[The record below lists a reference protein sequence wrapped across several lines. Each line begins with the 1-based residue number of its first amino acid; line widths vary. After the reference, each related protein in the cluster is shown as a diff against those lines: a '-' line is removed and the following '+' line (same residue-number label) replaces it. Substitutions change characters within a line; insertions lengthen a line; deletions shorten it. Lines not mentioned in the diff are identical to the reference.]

1 MVDPPALYPR
11 YPCGCAPWEEEEK
24 LPVFKDD
31 QEVYQYIGRL
41 FQDLTDDPELSPKF
55 RRADTIVQYRYS
67 NPDSQITVKMKEG
80 EDGQVDFGETTL
92 DPEIVMSMEA
102 DTAHKFWLGKVNVT
116 MALAKGQMKAK
127 GPVAKILKLVPLVKP
142 VFPRYQKMLEEEHRD
157 DLLKA
162 A

>member
-1 MVDPPALYPR
+1 V
-11 YPCGCAPWEEEEK
+11 
-24 LPVFKDD
+24 PVFKDEN
-31 QEVYQYIGRL
+31 EVYRYIGKL
-41 FQDLTDDPELSPKF
+41 FEDLTADEELSPKF

-67 NPDSQITVKMKEG
+67 NPDSQITVRMKEG
-80 EDGQVDFGETTL
+80 QEGQVDFGPTDME
-92 DPEIVMSMEA
+92 PEIVMSMEA

-142 VFPRYQKMLEEEHRD
+142 VFPRYRAMLEKDSRD

>member
-1 MVDPPALYPR
+1 VA
-11 YPCGCAPWEEEEK
+11 
-24 LPVFKDD
+24 VFKDD
-31 QEVYQYIGRL
+31 QEVYQYIGKL
-41 FQDLTDDPELSPKF
+41 FEDLANDDELGPKF

-67 NPDSQITVKMKEG
+67 NPDSQITVKMKDGEEG
-80 EDGQVDFGETTL
+80 KVDFGPT
-92 DPEIVMSMEA
+92 DMQPEIVMLMEA
-102 DTAHKFWLGKVNVT
+102 DTAHKFWLGNVNVT

-142 VFPRYQKMLEEEHRD
+142 VFPRYKEMLEQQNRD

>member
-1 MVDPPALYPR
+1 MPI
-11 YPCGCAPWEEEEK
+11 
-24 LPVFKDD
+24 FKDE
-31 QEVYQYIGRL
+31 QEVYRYIGRL
-41 FQDLTDDPELSPKF
+41 FEELTDDPELSPKF

-67 NPDSQITVKMKEG
+67 NPDSQITVKMKQG
-80 EDGQVDFGETTL
+80 EDGQVDLGPSDL
-92 DPEIVMSMEA
+92 DPEIVMTMEA

-116 MALAKGQMKAK
+116 VALARGQMKAK

-142 VFPRYQKMLEEEHRD
+142 VFPRYRKMLEEENRD